1 MAGLVMCT
9 GCGARVDPEAV
20 FCPQCAVRRIPK
32 SEHALVGETI
42 GGRYRLLVPFGD
54 RDGGV
59 AYVADDLSHPGTRVV
74 AKTLEEPDTLPLE
87 RLRDEGAALR
97 ARADARMAA
106 LRDFGRRSNGSF
118 FLVLELPP
126 GEALSA
132 RSGRGPM
139 AADEAAR
146 LLEELAGLVAASS
159 SSPRLRRDLRPTH
172 IFLDQGRIGWVDF
185 QLAKAV
191 ERLAGLSPKLDDPR
205 YVAPEQ
211 SRTGQGSPEA
221 EVFALGV
228 LGYELLV
235 GKAPLMRGATP
246 LAEARPD
253 APEWLVSALEAARA
267 ADPAARPPTPEALAS
282 KLRGAHGHG
291 ARGEIASSR
300 TAPARIP
307 RVEPRVIAEDSLELR
322 APEPPRLDVSRSSP
336 PIEQSQEVRQAT
348 REEPAAD
355 ALVAALRS
363 ARRAHSRD
371 DDKQEKKRP
380 RRSKLPL
387 IIGAW
392 GGIAALGLGLF
403 LLRDKLSG
411 GPAPVRADAAVRPTG
426 PDGPPKAPKPLDMP
440 EMAGAGAA
448 PGAAGSAAL
457 LGSGGNAV
465 AGAAGAKVPVGAA
478 GGPAGPAPDTPDTG
492 LLVPPLD
499 QATIDKKDLVD
510 MALQGEQVPP
520 GEGEFRL
527 TVKKGGCDKEGGCDL
542 TALGLFEGRM
552 IGVNIVIKPHAKTVD
567 EDPTAYY
574 DGGVELR
581 SLGPVSDALL
591 SAVANQFGVRGSRR
605 AMRPRVQFRSGV
617 MVGSPRKTKKMVV
630 YRISQ
635 EIANGPYAVMEL
647 ELNLSEHFVRFV
659 ETRSTNR
666 ESFITALARP

>member
-20 FCPQCAVRRIPK
+20 FCPQCAVRRVPK

-59 AYVADDLSHPGTRVV
+59 AYVAEDLSHPGTRVV

-97 ARADARMAA
+97 ARSDPRMAA

-118 FLVLELPP
+118 FLVIELPP

-132 RSGRGPM
+132 RIERGPM
-139 AADEAAR
+139 APDEVAR

-172 IFLDQGRIGWVDF
+172 LFLDQGRLGWVDF

-191 ERLAGLSPKLDDPR
+191 ERLAGLSPRLDDPR

-235 GKAPLMRGATP
+235 GKAPLMRGAQP

-253 APEWLVSALEAARA
+253 APEWLVAALEAARA
-267 ADPAARPPTPEALAS
+267 TDPTARPPTPEALAS

-307 RVEPRVIAEDSLELR
+307 RVEPRVIAEDSLDER
-322 APEPPRLDVSRSSP
+322 APEPPRLDVPRRP
-336 PIEQSQEVRQAT
+336 QAPLEQSQERQST

-363 ARRAHSRD
+363 ARRAHTRD
-371 DDKQEKKRP
+371 DEDRPEKKGGA
-380 RRSKLPL
+380 RSRLPL
-387 IIGAW
+387 LIGAW

-403 LLRDKLSG
+403 LLRDRLSG
-411 GPAPVRADAAVRPTG
+411 APAPVRTDAAARAAG
-426 PDGPPKAPKPLDMP
+426 PDGPPKVPKPLDMP
-440 EMAGAGAA
+440 EVGGTG
-448 PGAAGSAAL
+448 GAAGSAAP
-457 LGSGGNAV
+457 LGAGGSVV
-465 AGAAGAKVPVGAA
+465 AGAAGAKAPPGAA
-478 GGPAGPAPDTPDTG
+478 GGPGGTAPDAPDTG

-510 MALQGEQVPP
+510 MALQGEQVPA

-542 TALGLFEGRM
+542 IALGLFEGRM
-552 IGVNIVIKPHAKTVD
+552 IGVDIVIKPHPKTVD
-567 EDPTAYY
+567 DDPTAYY

-591 SAVANQFGVRGSRR
+591 SAISNQFGVRGTRK

-617 MVGSPRKTKKMVV
+617 MAGSPKKLKKMVV

-647 ELNLSEHFVRFV
+647 ELNLNEHFVRFV